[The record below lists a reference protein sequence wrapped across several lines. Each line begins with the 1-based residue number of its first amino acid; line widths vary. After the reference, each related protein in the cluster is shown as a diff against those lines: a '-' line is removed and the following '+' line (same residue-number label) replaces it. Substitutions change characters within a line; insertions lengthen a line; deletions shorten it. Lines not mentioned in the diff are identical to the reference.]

1 LNLGGQRGTF
11 DFVQISGQPTGTQTS
26 AAEFQQ
32 NRKEAAGMTA
42 KDDLLALERGFWTG
56 DAEFYR
62 QHLDAVCV
70 TAFTEM
76 AGAFKKDEIAGMI
89 KDSDRWRGLDIDVK
103 AFLEPVPGLALLT
116 YQVRA
121 TRKGG
126 EPYAAVVSSGYVKRD
141 GAWKMVLHH
150 QTPLSAAKSG
160 KSA

>member
-103 AFLEPVPGLALLT
+103 AFLEPVRGL
-116 YQVRA
+116 
-121 TRKGG
+121 
-126 EPYAAVVSSGYVKRD
+126 PC
-141 GAWKMVLHH
+141 
-150 QTPLSAAKSG
+150 
-160 KSA
+160 

>member
-1 LNLGGQRGTF
+1 
-11 DFVQISGQPTGTQTS
+11 
-26 AAEFQQ
+26 
-32 NRKEAAGMTA
+32 MTA

-56 DAEFYR
+56 DAAFYR

-89 KDSDRWRGLDIDVK
+89 KDADRWRDLDIDVK

-121 TRKGG
+121 TRKSG
-126 EPYAAVVSSGYVKRD
+126 EPYAAVVSSGYIKRD

-150 QTPLSAAKSG
+150 QTPLDAAKPG

>member
-1 LNLGGQRGTF
+1 
-11 DFVQISGQPTGTQTS
+11 
-26 AAEFQQ
+26 
-32 NRKEAAGMTA
+32 MTA
-42 KDDLLALERGFWTG
+42 KDDLLTLERGFWTG

-89 KDSDRWRGLDIDVK
+89 KDSDRWRDLDIDVK
-103 AFLEPVPGLALLT
+103 AFLEPTPGLALLT
-116 YQVRA
+116 SQVRA
-121 TRKGG
+121 TRKNG
-126 EPYAAVVSSGYVKRD
+126 EPYAAVVSSGYVKRG

-150 QTPLSAAKSG
+150 QTPLDAGKSG

>member
-1 LNLGGQRGTF
+1 
-11 DFVQISGQPTGTQTS
+11 
-26 AAEFQQ
+26 
-32 NRKEAAGMTA
+32 MTA
-42 KDDLLALERGFWTG
+42 KDDPLALERGFWTG
-56 DAEFYR
+56 NAEFYR
-62 QHLDAVCV
+62 QNLDAVCV

-76 AGAFKKDEIAGMI
+76 AGAFKKDEVAGMI
-89 KDSDRWRGLDIDVK
+89 KDSDRWRDLDIDVK

-121 TRKGG
+121 TRKSG

-150 QTPLSAAKSG
+150 QTPLDAAKPG

>member
-1 LNLGGQRGTF
+1 LGNNADPLILFRYWAV
-11 DFVQISGQPTGTQTS
+11 DRNRTS
-26 AAEFQQ
+26 AAQFQQ
-32 NRKEAAGMTA
+32 HRKEAAEMTA

-56 DAEFYR
+56 DAAFYR
-62 QHLDAVCV
+62 QNLDAVCV

-76 AGAFKKDEIAGMI
+76 PGAFKKDEIAGMI
-89 KDSDRWRGLDIDVK
+89 KDSGRWRDLDIEVK
-103 AFLEPVPGLALLT
+103 AFLEPLPGLALLT

-121 TRKGG
+121 TRKSG

-150 QTPLSAAKSG
+150 QTPLDAAKSG